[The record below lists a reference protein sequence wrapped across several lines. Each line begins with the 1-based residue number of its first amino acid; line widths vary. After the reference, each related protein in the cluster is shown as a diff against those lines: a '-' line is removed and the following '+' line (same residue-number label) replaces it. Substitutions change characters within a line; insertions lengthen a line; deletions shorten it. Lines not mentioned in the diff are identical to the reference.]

1 SRYVNLAVHE
11 GMTFGPK
18 LVMRGSLERLAPVL
32 LTALSAGLA
41 LIPLL
46 RGAAEPGREILHPV
60 AVTIFGG
67 LVSSTLFDA
76 ILTPALFLAF
86 GRKSLERLSGA
97 REGGLAPVEI
107 Y

>member
-1 SRYVNLAVHE
+1 
-11 GMTFGPK
+11 
-18 LVMRGSLERLAPVL
+18 MRGSLERLAPVL

-67 LVSSTLFDA
+67 LVSSTLLDA
-76 ILTPALFLAF
+76 ILTPALFLTF
-86 GRKSLERLSGA
+86 GRKALERLA
-97 REGGLAPVEI
+97 VPRLDALVPTET